1 MKDPVIGTRSWS
13 LGVTALSLQ
22 PRETPEQ
29 VSGTPTTCPWSGA
42 NRDPGV
48 LCVCVCVCT
57 RLGGERLRSPGQVR
71 GWGAGGVGMPRALGG
86 AAVPSARA
94 EPPVS

>member
-71 GWGAGGVGMPRALGG
+71 GGGGCPGLWEGPQFRQLEQNH
-86 AAVPSARA
+86 P
-94 EPPVS
+94 

>member
-42 NRDPGV
+42 NRDPFYPPF
-48 LCVCVCVCT
+48 L
-57 RLGGERLRSPGQVR
+57 P
-71 GWGAGGVGMPRALGG
+71 AGGRGDAGEAAERSGWALGECC
-86 AAVPSARA
+86 SAEGA
-94 EPPVS
+94 EPDSFPTV